1 MTFSNLIETLLPIMS
16 NCFLNHEWKLICF
29 LFSQLMW
36 LDLIA
41 TLVSNQPQKN
51 LTKSDY
57 YLPNKTMIEK
67 GCLEAI

>member
-1 MTFSNLIETLLPIMS
+1 
-16 NCFLNHEWKLICF
+16 
-29 LFSQLMW
+29 MW